1 MNSIPIHT
9 RCYVDNHD
17 GNRNVSNSN
26 HQINSNNSTVLVF
39 DCETTTDAYQNLLFG
54 SCGIW
59 VNGNLQKFY
68 LFYAD
73 WLKKAQTRI
82 IRAYARRNSLE
93 VLSKS
98 EFVEKVFYPYVYQ
111 ARAKCVGFNLPF
123 DLSRLAISYGKARKF
138 HGGFS
143 LKLSE
148 NLVHPNIRI
157 KSINSKAA
165 FIEFTKPVRKK
176 SQKKKQR
183 YKGFFLD
190 LKTFSFALT
199 NKSYNL
205 QGALQDFDCKLQKSS
220 TEHGKITSEYIDYNV
235 NDTKST
241 YDLYL
246 KCMERYG
253 EYLLRKQPNRLFSPA
268 SIGKSYLDKIGIK
281 PFMEKNPD
289 FPKEILGYTMMSYYG
304 GRVECRIR
312 KKPVKVTYLD
322 FTSMYPTC
330 FVLLEMYNFLISDKI
345 TFYNLKKKTQKFLN
359 KITLSDINKKETW
372 KHLTTICK
380 IKPDNDILPVRSKYG
395 AKHAT
400 NIGVNYLKSTD
411 DTCLWYTL
419 PDLIASKLLSGKTP
433 VIEDATT
440 FTPNGT
446 QDELNQIQI
455 LKRITLKPGQD
466 FIKKLIEERLRIK
479 ESQSDTDDDIRQ
491 NILKIIANSTSY
503 GIFIQVDREHESK
516 SGRKTHVTA
525 YGLDS
530 FKTQVE
536 RPEKHGQY
544 FNPII
549 SVFLTAA
556 SRLILAAAETLVLQ
570 NGGYVAY
577 CDTDSIFV
585 SPKHAQLVQDFFR
598 SMNPY
603 SQKIEMFKIE
613 SSKNNVKLDDVL
625 FYGVSSKRYVL
636 YNYNSDTEKI
646 EIYKHSAHGLGH
658 LSDVDEKKWW
668 ENILKIHYHP
678 EITEKILEKYESKF
692 AISQITVTSPEI
704 IKRFDRINQK
714 KSEKNTIKPFNFVL
728 VGAGYKTDLESDKP
742 VIPLLS
748 YVDQKQR
755 NQVPYMPF
763 IDYKSGKKYPNDCS
777 LDTIFY
783 WKSLSQVFLDYI
795 NHPESKL
802 RGDVDL
808 LKRLHLIIQKSSIHY
823 IGKESNE
830 LEESNILGVSDK
842 NYTEY
847 QDIENKILQ
856 IKPAQ
861 AFKLGLSRTN
871 LITLQKKVRKKIPL
885 RLQNRTLAKIS
896 RYSGPVSM
904 QIYQKKRR

>member
-1 MNSIPIHT
+1 MNGIPIHT

-17 GNRNVSNSN
+17 DNRNLSSSNY
-26 HQINSNNSTVLVF
+26 QINSNNSTVLVF
-39 DCETTTDAYQNLLFG
+39 DTETTPDQYQNLLFG

-59 VNGNLQKFY
+59 VNGHLKKFY

-73 WLKKAQTRI
+73 WLKQAQ
-82 IRAYARRNSLE
+82 IRKILAYAKRHNFELMSRH
-93 VLSKS
+93 

-148 NLVHPNIRI
+148 NPAHPNIRI
-157 KSINSKAA
+157 KSINSKAS
-165 FIEFTKPVRKK
+165 FIEFSKPVRKK
-176 SQKKKQR
+176 SQKKKPH

-190 LKTFSFALT
+190 LKTFSFVLT

-205 QGALQDFDCKLQKSS
+205 GGALQDFECKLQKPS
-220 TEHGKITSEYIDYNV
+220 TQHHGKISKQYLDYNV

-241 YDLYL
+241 YELYQ
-246 KCMERYG
+246 KCMQRYQTF
-253 EYLLRKQPNRLFSPA
+253 LLSKQPNQLFSPA
-268 SIGKSYLDKIGIK
+268 SIGKAYLEKIEVK
-281 PFMEKNPD
+281 PFLEKNSD

-330 FVLLEMYNFLISDKI
+330 FILLEMYNFLISDKI
-345 TFYNLKKKTQKFLN
+345 TFYNSKKKTQKFLN

-419 PDLIASKLLSGKTP
+419 PDLIASKLLTGKTP
-433 VIEDATT
+433 VIEDAIS
-440 FTPNGT
+440 FSPIGIQKGLQEIEILNG
-446 QDELNQIQI
+446 IK
-455 LKRITLKPGQD
+455 LKAGKD
-466 FIKKLIEERLRIK
+466 FIKTLIEERLKIK
-479 ESQSDTDDDIRQ
+479 SDKNQNLKQ
-491 NILKIIANSTSY
+491 NILKIIANSASY
-503 GIFIQVDREHESK
+503 GIFIQLDRGFEAN
-516 SGRKTHVTA
+516 SGRKRAVSA
-525 YGLDS
+525 YGLES
-530 FKTQVE
+530 FNTQVE
-536 RPEKHGQY
+536 RPERQGRY

-549 SVFLTAA
+549 SVFLTAS
-556 SRLILAAAETLVLQ
+556 SRLILAAAELLVLQ

-598 SMNPY
+598 SLSPY
-603 SQKIEMFKIE
+603 SQKTEMFKVE
-613 SSKNNVKLDDVL
+613 TGRNNVKLDDVL
-625 FYGVSSKRYVL
+625 FFGISSKRYVL
-636 YNYNSDTEKI
+636 YDYESGTEKI
-646 EIYKHSAHGLGH
+646 KIYKHSEHGLGH
-658 LSDVDEKKWW
+658 LLDIDKENWW
-668 ENILKIHYHP
+668 KDILKINYQP
-678 EITEKILEKYESKF
+678 KLTEKILKEYENKF
-692 AISQITVTSPEI
+692 AVSKITINSPQI
-704 IKRFDRINQK
+704 IKRFESINK
-714 KSEKNTIKPFNFVL
+714 NKTEKNKIKPFNFAL
-728 VGAGYKTDLESDKP
+728 VGTGYRKDTEKNDTI
-742 VIPLLS
+742 IPLLPYFDKKHRQS
-748 YVDQKQR
+748 
-755 NQVPYMPF
+755 VPYIEF
-763 IDYKSGKKYPNDCS
+763 YDYKTGKLFPNENS
-777 LDTIFY
+777 LDTVFY
-783 WKSLSQVFLDYI
+783 WKPLSLVFLDYI
-795 NHPESKL
+795 NHPEPKL
-802 RGDVDL
+802 KGDVGF
-808 LKRLHLIIQKSSIHY
+808 LKRLFLSIQKSSVHY

-830 LEESNILGVSDK
+830 IEESKVLGVSDT

-847 QDIENKILQ
+847 QDIESKILQ

-861 AFKLGLSRTN
+861 AFKLGISRTN
-871 LITLQKKVRKKIPL
+871 LITLKKKIRNKIPI
-885 RLQNRTLAKIS
+885 RLQARTSAKIS
-896 RYSGPVSM
+896 RYSGPILM